1 MSCLFNSMSYFLK
14 LDPQVIRNKIC
25 DYLVSDPELIDGM
38 KASEI
43 VDIESNLP
51 LNLYILR
58 MRSPASWG
66 GAIEINCATKIF
78 NYDFEVL
85 NVRSNPH
92 SIINFEHTGNVNIG
106 KMTWSGGHYEPVRV

>member
-1 MSCLFNSMSYFLK
+1 MSYFLK
-14 LDPQVIRNKIC
+14 MDPQVIRNKIC
-25 DYLVSDPELIDGM
+25 DYLVSDPELMEGM

-43 VDIESNLP
+43 VSFESNLP

-78 NYDFEVL
+78 GCNFEVV
-85 NVRSNPH
+85 NIRSNPH
-92 SIINFEHTGNVNIG
+92 TIIKFEHTGNSNVG
-106 KMTWSGGHYEPVRV
+106 KMTWSGNHYEPIRT